1 MYTCIACCSV
11 CHARPTLLLTRVL
24 TAHESVSLP
33 PTLHS
38 TPFSIHHICMTI
50 CPPPCADPT
59 LTINNLR
66 QVTASVMKWYDLG
79 EDYGSLDV
87 PHAVC
92 DDINDNTAYKTEEEK
107 KEALLLYYL
116 LTMPMASWPSVAGAL
131 HRREE
136 KTASQAVQVFLKATA
151 AGQSSYRDYYHSY
164 DAWLCRCSVELCT
177 PSLSLSSSLFLSV
190 CSQTQASLQRT
201 FQVY

>member
-24 TAHESVSLP
+24 TAHESASLP

-38 TPFSIHHICMTI
+38 IPFLYVAYMYPMWVANVCIPI

-66 QVTASVMKWYDLG
+66 QVTASVKNWYYLG
-79 EDYGSLDV
+79 QDYGSLNV
-87 PHAVC
+87 PGAVC
-92 DDINDNTAYKTEEEK
+92 VDIRDSNDYKTEEEK
-107 KEALLLYYL
+107 KKALLVYYL

-151 AGQSSYRDYYHSY
+151 AGQSSYRD
-164 DAWLCRCSVELCT
+164 
-177 PSLSLSSSLFLSV
+177 
-190 CSQTQASLQRT
+190 
-201 FQVY
+201 

>member
-24 TAHESVSLP
+24 TVHESASLP

-38 TPFSIHHICMTI
+38 TPFLYIPYMYPMWVANVCIPI

-66 QVTASVMKWYDLG
+66 QVTASVKKWYGLG
-79 EDYGSLDV
+79 QDYGSLNV
-87 PHAVC
+87 PRAVC
-92 DDINDNTAYKTEEEK
+92 DDIRGNTAYKTEEEK

-136 KTASQAVQVFLKATA
+136 KTASQAVKVFLKDTA
-151 AGQSSYRDYYHSY
+151 AGQSS
-164 DAWLCRCSVELCT
+164 CIV
-177 PSLSLSSSLFLSV
+177 FL
-190 CSQTQASLQRT
+190 
-201 FQVY
+201 